1 MNKEELVK
9 AIKAIVGRRLVFPEE
24 YTSLPSIGESRQ
36 IAGFT
41 QKYVYLNSKCLVKT
55 VFSEQDDDYVKVV
68 RRIPVCGTLYGVI
81 DSKVELEDLTQID
94 LQTIYNG
101 LTEFIAWATAEMVEI
116 RKKAAEYQRYADKY
130 KILEKIN
137 A

>member
-1 MNKEELVK
+1 MSKEELVK
-9 AIKAIVGRRLVFPEE
+9 AIKAIVGRRLAFPEE
-24 YTSLPSIGESRQ
+24 YHSLPEIGESRQ
-36 IAGFT
+36 VAGFT

-81 DSKVELEDLTQID
+81 DCKVELEDLTQVD
-94 LQTIYNG
+94 LQSIYNG

-130 KILEKIN
+130 KVIEKIN

>member
-24 YTSLPSIGESRQ
+24 YTNLPSIGESRQ

-81 DSKVELEDLTQID
+81 DSKVELDELTQVD
-94 LQTIYNG
+94 LQAIYNG